1 MRLSVIF
8 FEGSWVTLSSWVW
21 FWNDFPEGVRSLENQ
36 NLQFILAKAFS
47 SSELKKVYGI
57 DGVPRNLVGML
68 LEQRGTKLC
77 QRFSLLFLLLC
88 FCFFVFVLFSV
99 FDHLFIKCKYFSIG
113 SGGAQVYFK
122 KIDLISR
129 KCWQLFEDWIFVTET
144 VQLLFTRGHVWYPIL
159 STERCPSVFFLLWI
173 QDFSKGNW
181 WKSGAKAGL
190 KHPTLFLNPMH
201 MVHRVTKAATFFW
214 LVSLNFFLLLFS
226 CLCTGMLRMVF
237 FFFLFFLSLFLLI
250 FFLHA
255 FCSKLD

>member
-21 FWNDFPEGVRSLENQ
+21 FWHDFPEGVRSLENH
-36 NLQFILAKAFS
+36 NLQFILANAFS
-47 SSELKKVYGI
+47 SSELKKVYGM

-77 QRFSLLFLLLC
+77 QRFSFLFLLLC
-88 FCFFVFVLFSV
+88 FCFFVFVLSSV

-113 SGGAQVYFK
+113 NGGAQVYFK

-159 STERCPSVFFLLWI
+159 STEKCPSVFFLLWI
-173 QDFSKGNW
+173 QDFSKENW
-181 WKSGAKAGL
+181 WKSEAKAGL
-190 KHPTLFLNPMH
+190 EPPTLFLNPYAYG
-201 MVHRVTKAATFFW
+201 TQGYKGCYFFFW

-237 FFFLFFLSLFLLI
+237 FFLPFFLSFLCWFSFCMLF
-250 FFLHA
+250 
-255 FCSKLD
+255 FC